1 MPHAPTHR
9 LRALNTCPVERPSPS
24 RLGMRHKT
32 ESALAQVPRPNV
44 GGRPSNS
51 SLHGPWTF
59 GILAG
64 ATVLGCNSFDP
75 APREGAG
82 IVRVAPTDERQPVT
96 SKMQP
101 APVMGSNLLALQTS
115 GALVVTDAD
124 RNRVSLVGGGS
135 VIHVNTGDDSRPNR
149 AAEDA
154 SGFIH
159 VALRGT
165 GELMMLN
172 PAGDILARSRV
183 CQAPRG
189 IDFDVATNELLVAC
203 AEGKLMRH
211 STEPASYRAL
221 STVTTDVDVRDV
233 VIQGERTYV
242 SRLRSAEVLEYHAD
256 QLFARHRL
264 PTVELTDDM
273 VPTERSGSRLK
284 PTVAW
289 KMIPKPEGD
298 GVIVLHQR
306 SLLNVVGDT
315 LESTQ
320 ESDSGGGSSAY
331 GGSNPLTGCSS
342 IVQPAIS
349 EIGADGT
356 VTTSDSIAGVVLAVD
371 MVAREG
377 TSSERS
383 VVIAS
388 AGLADPNAPRSE
400 TFRLND
406 ADETLTPQR
415 PVLNDIA
422 TTLSQPGV
430 FSGGLRLHSSAKNN
444 PRTGDVLVGCTS
456 LMQAFGEGTSSSPAA
471 SVAQLTT
478 GELIAFQRDSGNL
491 LRGDGQFFQA
501 SGTVDLGGDRVENTG
516 HELFHRDSGGGIAC
530 ASCHPEA
537 EDDGHVW
544 KFASVGERKTQ
555 FLGVHLSETAPFHWD
570 GALSDL
576 DVLMDEVFVTRMGGV
591 FQSKER
597 VESLAAWLG
606 DLPAPATTS
615 MDGAPSVTRGQA
627 LFTSTSVGCSACHA
641 GNALT
646 DNTGHQVGT
655 SGSVAL
661 QTPSLRHVALHPP
674 FMHNGCAPTLRDRF
688 KPDCGGGDEHGHT
701 SHLTDAQLGDL
712 VAYMNTL

>member
-1 MPHAPTHR
+1 
-9 LRALNTCPVERPSPS
+9 
-24 RLGMRHKT
+24 
-32 ESALAQVPRPNV
+32 
-44 GGRPSNS
+44 
-51 SLHGPWTF
+51 
-59 GILAG
+59 
-64 ATVLGCNSFDP
+64 
-75 APREGAG
+75 
-82 IVRVAPTDERQPVT
+82 
-96 SKMQP
+96 
-101 APVMGSNLLALQTS
+101 MGSNLLALQTS
-115 GALVVTDAD
+115 DALVVTDAD
-124 RNRVSLVGGGS
+124 RNRVSIVGGGS

-149 AAEDA
+149 ATEDA
-154 SGFIH
+154 LGFIH
-159 VALRGT
+159 IALRGT
-165 GELMMLN
+165 GELVMVS
-172 PAGDILARSRV
+172 PAGDILARSSV
-183 CQAPRG
+183 CRAPRG
-189 IDFDVATNELLVAC
+189 LDFDVTTNQLLVAC
-203 AEGKLMRH
+203 AEGKLVRH
-211 STEPASYRAL
+211 STESDSYRASDTL
-221 STVTTDVDVRDV
+221 TTDVDVRDV

-242 SRLRSAEVLEYHAD
+242 SRLRSAEVLEYRAD
-256 QLFARHRL
+256 QLFARHQL
-264 PTVELTDDM
+264 PTVELTDDLM
-273 VPTERSGSRLK
+273 PTERAGSRLK

-289 KMIPKPEGD
+289 KMLPKPEGN

-331 GGSNPLTGCSS
+331 GGSNPLTGCSG

-349 EIGADGT
+349 EIGGDGT

-377 TSSERS
+377 TSDERS

-415 PVLNDIA
+415 PVMNDVA

-430 FSGGLRLHSSAKNN
+430 FSGGLRLHSSTKNN

-456 LMQAFGEGTSSSPAA
+456 LMQAFGEGTSSSPTA
-471 SVAQLTT
+471 SVAQMTT
-478 GELIAFQRDSGNL
+478 GELIAFQRDSGSL

-530 ASCHPEA
+530 ASCHPEG

-597 VESLAAWLG
+597 VESLATWLG
-606 DLPAPATTS
+606 GLPAPSTTS
-615 MDGAPSVTRGQA
+615 QEEARAVARGQE
-627 LFTSTSVGCSACHA
+627 LFASETVGCSACHS

-646 DNTGHQVGT
+646 DNSSHKVGT
-655 SGSVAL
+655 SGLVAL

-701 SHLTDAQLGDL
+701 SHLTDTELDDL
-712 VAYMNTL
+712 IAYMSTL